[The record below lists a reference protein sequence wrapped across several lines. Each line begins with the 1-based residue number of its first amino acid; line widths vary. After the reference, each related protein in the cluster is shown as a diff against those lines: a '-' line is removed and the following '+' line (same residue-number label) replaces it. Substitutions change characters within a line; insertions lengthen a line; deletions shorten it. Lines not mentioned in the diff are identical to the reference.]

1 MVINTAS
8 EPVDL
13 AKVVR
18 DDEEWIFLVK
28 RRDRSVDSRRKL
40 EEERMV
46 DKLEE
51 TVEWKLKN
59 RKWVVRN

>member
-1 MVINTAS
+1 MVINTAP

-28 RRDRSVDSRRKL
+28 RRDRSVDSGRKL

-46 DKLEE
+46 DKFEK
-51 TVEWKLKN
+51 TVEWELKN
-59 RKWVVRN
+59 GKRVVRN

>member
-1 MVINTAS
+1 MVVNAAP

-28 RRDRSVDSRRKL
+28 RRDCSVDSRRKL
-40 EEERMV
+40 KEERMV
-46 DKLEE
+46 DKFEE
-51 TVEWKLKN
+51 TVEWELQNGKQ
-59 RKWVVRN
+59 VVRN

>member
-1 MVINTAS
+1 MVINTAP

-28 RRDRSVDSRRKL
+28 RRDRSVDSGRKL

-46 DKLEE
+46 DKFEE
-51 TVEWKLKN
+51 TVEWELKN
-59 RKWVVRN
+59 GKRVVRN